1 MNKESLKIISIFI
14 ITIFFLYLLYYTKY
28 LFQIVPPI
36 IVNKQIF
43 LFGDWTAIY
52 SAIKCDNLG
61 INVFLENPCDPL
73 KRIHVYGSIFLI
85 LPSITKFKLFFFL
98 ILPIILIGIF
108 IFLIIYYFRLNNFK
122 SSILYFLSIFNP
134 STLLLFERLNF
145 DLIIFLGLFLLVALK
160 NNILKLFTI
169 TLLFSMKLWAA
180 IYTAIFIF
188 FKKENLKKNIIYILI
203 TISLYSILILFEYE
217 NIKLINLSGGQ
228 ISASKYFIFGINSLE
243 KLIGNNYNLISNN
256 SIILT
261 YIILLFS
268 IIISFIFGRESLNI
282 ELSKFEEKE
291 FKLLILSTLTLMFMF
306 FLFDNVYYREIFILG
321 CIPYFLKYQSI
332 NYNKVIIYF
341 LIFRYLIFI
350 TARIIFKE
358 FQVDWFYYLKNILDI
373 ILISNLI
380 ILIFYFSKN
389 FFQSELKRFIKT

>member
-1 MNKESLKIISIFI
+1 MNRESLKIIIIFI
-14 ITIFFLYLLYYTKY
+14 ITGFFLYLLYYTKY

-36 IVNKQIF
+36 IINNQVF

-61 INVFLENPCDPL
+61 LNVFLENPCDPL

-85 LPSITKFKLFFFL
+85 FPTITKFKLFFFL

-108 IFLIIYYFRLNNFK
+108 IILIIYYFRLNNFK

-145 DLIIFLGLFLLVALK
+145 DLIIFLGLFLLVTLK
-160 NNILKLFTI
+160 NNILRLFTI

-188 FKKENLKKNIIYILI
+188 FKKENLIKNIIYILI
-203 TISLYSILILFEYE
+203 TLSLYSILILFEYE

-243 KLIGNNYNLISNN
+243 KLIGNQYNFISNN
-256 SIILT
+256 SLILT
-261 YIILLFS
+261 YTILVIS
-268 IIISFIFGRESLNI
+268 IIISYLPVRKSLNI
-282 ELSKFEEKE
+282 DLGNFEEKE
-291 FKLLILSTLTLMFMF
+291 FKLLILSSLTLIFMF

-332 NYNKVIIYF
+332 NYNKIIIYF

-350 TARIIFKE
+350 VARIMFKE
-358 FQVDWFYYLKNILDI
+358 FQIDWFYYLKNILDI

-389 FFQSELKRFIKT
+389 FFQKELKKYIKT